1 MCRCRVQEVL
11 TWLDKCRDVIGD
23 NWTEE
28 QLKEYVWNTL
38 QSGVVSWR
46 GLWEVAE
53 PVGVGRV
60 AEGVR
65 MEHAAVG
72 SGEWAGPVGG
82 GGACE
87 SGRSSWRSTSGTRCS
102 REW

>member
-1 MCRCRVQEVL
+1 MCRCHVQEVL

-38 QSGVVSWR
+38 QSGVVSGR
-46 GLWEVAE
+46 GLWEGAE
-53 PVGVGRV
+53 PVGVGGV

-65 MEHAAVG
+65 LEHAAVG
-72 SGEWAGPVGG
+72 RGEWAGPVGG
-82 GGACE
+82 GGTCG
-87 SGRSSWRSTSGTRCS
+87 SGGSS
-102 REW
+102 